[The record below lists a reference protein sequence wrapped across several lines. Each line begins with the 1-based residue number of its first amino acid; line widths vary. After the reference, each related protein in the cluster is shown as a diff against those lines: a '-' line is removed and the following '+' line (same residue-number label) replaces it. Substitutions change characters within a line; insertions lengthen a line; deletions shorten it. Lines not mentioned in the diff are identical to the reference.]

1 MEYYLDQIVSLN
13 NFLDKSINEKVYS
26 EMLDR
31 SINILGTIIEMIKR
45 TINPFN
51 IQNYVEESSLLF
63 LYNQINLEFIAFWL
77 TWRCLDNKSISIDTL
92 ICIL

>member
-1 MEYYLDQIVSLN
+1 
-13 NFLDKSINEKVYS
+13 
-26 EMLDR
+26 MLDR

-77 TWRCLDNKSISIDTL
+77 TWRCLDNKSNIYW
-92 ICIL
+92 